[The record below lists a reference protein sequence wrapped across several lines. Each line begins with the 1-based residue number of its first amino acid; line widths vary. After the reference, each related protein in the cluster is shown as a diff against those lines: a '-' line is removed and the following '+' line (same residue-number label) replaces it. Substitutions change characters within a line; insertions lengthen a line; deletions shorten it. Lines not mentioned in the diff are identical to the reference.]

1 MHLIARREPQSSLS
15 PLREDC
21 QRWLS
26 IGENAG
32 YDLPSPD
39 GSVWDRDGVELLGVF
54 FTVISAPSELAFWW
68 LGRCG
73 SSLLM
78 PVAIM
83 PGQKPDTVA
92 DRVGRGRGGSNGS
105 SSGSSTMG
113 CFVIQMELDRLG
125 FFVGSSFV
133 DSATFAVTSSV
144 DFFLVGPTVPFL
156 SPFLTLDV
164 SSTASSLALEES
176 VSFFRIN
183 HNPEPLPWTLM
194 VSFASLSMVPINPMC
209 VNI

>member
-1 MHLIARREPQSSLS
+1 
-15 PLREDC
+15 
-21 QRWLS
+21 
-26 IGENAG
+26 
-32 YDLPSPD
+32 
-39 GSVWDRDGVELLGVF
+39 
-54 FTVISAPSELAFWW
+54 
-68 LGRCG
+68 
-73 SSLLM
+73 
-78 PVAIM
+78 M

-92 DRVGRGRGGSNGS
+92 DRVWRGRGGSNGS

-125 FFVGSSFV
+125 FFVGSSSVVFLA
-133 DSATFAVTSSV
+133 DPAAFAVGSV
-144 DFFLVGPTVPFL
+144 DFLVGPAVPFLPEL

-164 SSTASSLALEES
+164 SSTASSLVLEES

>member
-1 MHLIARREPQSSLS
+1 
-15 PLREDC
+15 
-21 QRWLS
+21 
-26 IGENAG
+26 
-32 YDLPSPD
+32 
-39 GSVWDRDGVELLGVF
+39 
-54 FTVISAPSELAFWW
+54 
-68 LGRCG
+68 
-73 SSLLM
+73 M
-78 PVAIM
+78 PAAII

-92 DRVGRGRGGSNGS
+92 DRVGRGRGGSKGS

-125 FFVGSSFV
+125 FFVGSSSFV
-133 DSATFAVTSSV
+133 DSAAFAVTSSV
-144 DFFLVGPTVPFL
+144 DFLVGPAVPFLPEL

-164 SSTASSLALEES
+164 SSTVSSLALEES

-183 HNPEPLPWTLM
+183 HSPEPLPWTLM